1 MFEKKC
7 CFRETPHRMTNDFCS
22 RYQDPINHW
31 WQRTTKQQAQRIFNQ
46 RTRQWRNG
54 TKQLQLPRQ
63 ERAPLSSPLSKNN
76 FNGVSQG
83 RFHIKCPDLMA
94 RLALLRIWNKL
105 NLSVAAKCSWK
116 DWLTSICLLHPFHC
130 MEMSQSVKSL
140 LASMLLQ
147 LFPTCSKTC
156 KKKQL
161 TGERKLRESWDQ
173 HKLTDTKRGPWA
185 WAGQRSS

>member
-1 MFEKKC
+1 MIFARDIKI
-7 CFRETPHRMTNDFCS
+7 PS
-22 RYQDPINHW
+22 
-31 WQRTTKQQAQRIFNQ
+31 TTGN
-46 RTRQWRNG
+46 N
-54 TKQLQLPRQ
+54 
-63 ERAPLSSPLSKNN
+63 APLNNRRSAFSIKGHASEEMGRSSCN
-76 FNGVSQG
+76 FHVKKELLYHHHSQKITSMEF
-83 RFHIKCPDLMA
+83 RKVVFHIKCPDLMA

-161 TGERKLRESWDQ
+161 TGERKLRES
-173 HKLTDTKRGPWA
+173 
-185 WAGQRSS
+185 